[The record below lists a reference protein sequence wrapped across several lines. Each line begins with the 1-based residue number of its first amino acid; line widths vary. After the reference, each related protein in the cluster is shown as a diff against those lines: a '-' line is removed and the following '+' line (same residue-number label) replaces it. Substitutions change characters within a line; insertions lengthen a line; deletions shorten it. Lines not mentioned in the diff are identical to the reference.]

1 MTYLKRIITAVIV
14 MAIYIGCVM
23 WIYEGIKLEPA
34 DKFVICWF
42 GACSLFLSQLIV
54 VIIESPK

>member
-14 MAIYIGCVM
+14 MAIYIGCVL
-23 WIYEGIKLEPA
+23 WIYEGIKIDPA
-34 DKFVICWF
+34 DKFLIRWF